1 MKVITNFSMILI
13 GMLQIIL
20 GIILIFINE
29 NLLTIIFKVLG
40 IVLLIVGLIQI
51 INSILKQKVN
61 EYANSTLIT
70 GSLSAVIGI
79 LLVTKAGLATE
90 FLTVILGV
98 WIMINGILQISSS
111 ITVKNLGVKYWPVVT
126 FIGIAVGVL
135 GYILLSADAQTIANI
150 FNTYIGI
157 SLALSGVG
165 AIITAFSS
173 KREVKVKVQVVEET
187 ITEKTEEM

>member
-29 NLLTIIFKVLG
+29 NLLTIIFKALG
-40 IVLLIVGLIQI
+40 ILLLIVGLIQI

-90 FLTVILGV
+90 FLTVILGI

-150 FNTYIGI
+150 FNTYIGV
-157 SLALSGVG
+157 SLALSGIG

-187 ITEKTEEM
+187 ITDKTEE

>member
-90 FLTVILGV
+90 FLTVILGI